1 MNKEDIK
8 SLCCT
13 IEPSR
18 VMLLSPDRMMLPQGT
33 EDSKVP
39 SHEVCRRARV
49 QLPICQSEIRVSNKQ
64 PMRLE
69 MLSVRKSTGKLQ
81 PITSGIRVE
90 LT

>member
-33 EDSKVP
+33 EDGKVP

-49 QLPICQSEIRVSNKQ
+49 QLSICQSDTRDSNKQ
-64 PMRLE
+64 PMRDVKCQE
-69 MLSVRKSTGKLQ
+69 VHWQTQ
-81 PITSGIRVE
+81 TNHE
-90 LT
+90 WD